1 MTNHRQVSSNRLPMP
16 TRRHLAASQLL
27 AAPLLLATAMFA
39 SAQDTPPKPTLP
51 KPDAQANQTAAPPK
65 FQRLILKDGTYQ
77 LVTKYQR
84 IGDRVRYT
92 SAERGETV
100 EEVPAS
106 LVDFAA
112 TEKWAKGH
120 VPGAPRDPGLAAP
133 NLAEAAA
140 VDAEAAAER
149 AEEAA
154 RQPEVQPNLK
164 LPDNDGVWGLD
175 VHRGGP
181 ELVEVLQNAG
191 ELNSNRAHNILK
203 ASINPLGGSKQTV
216 LLEGPGAKVN
226 FHVNDPVLYIAL
238 NVPDNK
244 KREDDPGAFKVETQ
258 GGEAKTPK
266 SGSPASRYVI
276 VRVEQKKTTRLVAA
290 MKVSM
295 LGQVSQQQEIVE
307 AATTI
312 MPGGHWMKI
321 TPTRPLDIGQYALME
336 IISPKEVNLDVWD
349 FGIDPQA
356 GDNPGA
362 LTPVTAPPKRRPVL
376 R

>member
-1 MTNHRQVSSNRLPMP
+1 MSI
-16 TRRHLAASQLL
+16 RRHLAALL
-27 AAPLLLATAMFA
+27 WVTTAMFA
-39 SAQDTPPKPTLP
+39 AAQDSTPKPTLP
-51 KPDAQANQTAAPPK
+51 KPDAQASPTSARPK
-65 FQRLILKDGTYQ
+65 FQRLILKDGSYQ

-84 IGDRVRYT
+84 VGDRVRYT
-92 SAERGETV
+92 SAERGEV
-100 EEVPAS
+100 MEEVPAS

-112 TEKWAKGH
+112 TEKWAKDQVH
-120 VPGAPRDPGLAAP
+120 TTPRDS

-149 AEEAA
+149 AELAA

-175 VHRGGP
+175 VYRGGP

-191 ELNSNRAHNILK
+191 ELNSNRAHNLLK
-203 ASINPLGGSKQTV
+203 ATINPLGGSKQTV
-216 LLEGPGAKVN
+216 LLEGARAKVN

-238 NVPDNK
+238 NSADDK
-244 KREDDPGAFKVETQ
+244 IREGDPGAFKVETQ
-258 GGEAKTPK
+258 GGESKTQK
-266 SGSPASRYVI
+266 KASPASHYVI

-295 LGQVSQQQEIVE
+295 LGQVSQQEDIVD
-307 AATTI
+307 AATTV
-312 MPGGHWMKI
+312 MPGGHWMKV
-321 TPTRPLDIGQYALME
+321 TPKRPLDMGQYALVE

-356 GDNPGA
+356 GDNTGA
-362 LTPVTAPPKRRPVL
+362 LTPVTTPPKRRPVL